1 MDESGRTCQV
11 KEQQPRGVK
20 GALTTQIWGP
30 ARAGFEA
37 GLERTQGCGQ
47 MGALEDRNNG
57 LGLHLEG
64 LRLRVRG
71 SGLCVKSLPLGGA
84 GVLRAFCGIAHS
96 PSLSDIQI

>member
-47 MGALEDRNNG
+47 MEALGDRSNG

-71 SGLCVKSLPLGGA
+71 SGLGVKSLPLGGA
-84 GVLRAFCGIAHS
+84 WVLRAFCGIAHS
-96 PSLSDIQI
+96 PSLSGILI